1 MTITQIDRGIY
12 ETIRESLISFGLL
25 VDIRNYVAGQEEQY
39 KEDKKTL
46 NVSLK
51 TTNKTIIEI
60 FGVGSSQDR
69 GEKNISRIT
78 IDRKH
83 IQDGSFGVGSAKVY
97 EKYTNNQNE
106 EKYRKLGFPSQKA
119 KSISYDIRIIT
130 NSITMERVMLD
141 FLNIL
146 FKDFAMIKTRLDGN
160 IEGESFELIK
170 QDTISIPTKQDWVE
184 WLFTFKTSDIFI
196 NDMIVEKEEIAPMNT
211 TTFNINT

>member
-196 NDMIVEKEEIAPMNT
+196 NDMIVEKEEIAPTNT